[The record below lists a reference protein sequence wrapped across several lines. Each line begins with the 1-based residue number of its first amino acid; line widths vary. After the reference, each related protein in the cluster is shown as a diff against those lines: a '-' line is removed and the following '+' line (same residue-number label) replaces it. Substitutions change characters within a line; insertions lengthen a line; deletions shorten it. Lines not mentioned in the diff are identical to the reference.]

1 MRLRTLQRTKRKSG
15 KMQEAKSATIAISRV
30 SICPLT
36 SETEGEMN
44 PDTVKYRAGSL
55 LGGLLSLQLL
65 YLLQFVTRPPGG
77 RLFTILEGICLV

>member
-1 MRLRTLQRTKRKSG
+1 MRLRTLQRTKRKIG

-30 SICPLT
+30 FMCPLT

-65 YLLQFVTRPPGG
+65 YLGDSMSKVREKRSTSKSGF
-77 RLFTILEGICLV
+77 

>member
-30 SICPLT
+30 SICPLI

-44 PDTVKYRAGSL
+44 PDPVKYRAGSL

-65 YLLQFVTRPPGG
+65 YLLQF
-77 RLFTILEGICLV
+77 LLDHLEDDFLPF